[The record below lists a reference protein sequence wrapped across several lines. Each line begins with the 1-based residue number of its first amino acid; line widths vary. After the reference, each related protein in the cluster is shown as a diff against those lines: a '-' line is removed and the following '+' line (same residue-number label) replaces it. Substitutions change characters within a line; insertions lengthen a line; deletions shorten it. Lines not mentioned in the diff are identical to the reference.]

1 MRNRRPAPFLLQK
14 MEISIAAEKLFSLGF
29 LPVTNALLIGVIVSA
44 LLIFFVTRVTKHL
57 ALVPRGMQNV
67 LEIVFEALLEL
78 VESVTQDK
86 KQARQFFPLI
96 ATIFLFVLFS
106 NWAGLLPGLG
116 TVGLVHE
123 GAEGHATIIPFLRST
138 SADLNFTLALSLIT
152 ATSAAS
158 SQSDFTLALSLIT
171 VISVQFAGIAALGI
185 VKYGKKFLISPFH
198 KPYGIGTL
206 VGVLE
211 LVSEVGKIISFTFRL
226 FGNVFAG
233 EVLLTVMLH
242 LVPYF
247 LPLPFMFLEVFVGF
261 IQAVVFAMLTLVF
274 LKMATLEPEH

>member
-1 MRNRRPAPFLLQK
+1 MYTVWRPRPTSNG
-14 MEISIAAEKLFSLGF
+14 MEISIAAEKLFSIGF
-29 LPVTNALLIGVIVSA
+29 LPVTNALLIGVLVSA
-44 LLIFFVTRVTKHL
+44 FLIFITTKATKNL
-57 ALVPRGMQNV
+57 IQVPRGVQNV
-67 LEIVFEALLEL
+67 LEIIFEALLGL
-78 VESVTQDK
+78 IESVTQDK

-96 ATIFLFVLFS
+96 ATIFLFVLIA

-116 TVGLVHE
+116 TIGITHTD
-123 GAEGHATIIPFLRST
+123 AAGHATIIPFLRST

-152 ATSAAS
+152 V
-158 SQSDFTLALSLIT
+158 IT
-171 VISVQFAGIAALGI
+171 VQFTGIAALGI
-185 VKYGKKFLISPFH
+185 VKYGKKFFISPFR
-198 KPYGIGTL
+198 KPYGIGMA
-206 VGVLE
+206 VGILE

>member
-1 MRNRRPAPFLLQK
+1 M
-14 MEISIAAEKLFSLGF
+14 
-29 LPVTNALLIGVIVSA
+29 PVTNALLIGVLVSA
-44 LLIFFVTRVTKHL
+44 FLIWVITRATKNPTL
-57 ALVPRGMQNV
+57 IPRGMQNV
-67 LEIVFEALLEL
+67 IEIIFEALLDL

-96 ATIFLFVLFS
+96 ATIFLFVLIS

-116 TVGLVHE
+116 TVGVYGEHN
-123 GAEGHATIIPFLRST
+123 GHHTIIPFLRST
-138 SADLNFTLALSLIT
+138 SADLNFTLALSLIAVMT
-152 ATSAAS
+152 
-158 SQSDFTLALSLIT
+158 
-171 VISVQFAGIAALGI
+171 VQFTGIAALGI
-185 VKYGKKFLISPFH
+185 MKYGKKFFISPFH
-198 KPYGIGTL
+198 KPYGIGTA

-274 LKMATLEPEH
+274 LKMSTLEPEH

>member
-1 MRNRRPAPFLLQK
+1 
-14 MEISIAAEKLFSLGF
+14 MEISIAAEKLFSLGLF
-29 LPVTNALLIGVIVSA
+29 PVTNALLIGMIVSG
-44 LLIFFVTRVTKHL
+44 LLIFFITRVTRDMS
-57 ALVPRGMQNV
+57 LVPRGLQNII
-67 LEIVFEALLEL
+67 EIIFEALLGL

-96 ATIFLFVLFS
+96 ATIFLFVLLS

-116 TVGLVHE
+116 TVGIYGEHN
-123 GAEGHATIIPFLRST
+123 GHHTIIPFLRST

-152 ATSAAS
+152 
-158 SQSDFTLALSLIT
+158 
-171 VISVQFAGIAALGI
+171 VIAVQFAGIAALGI

-206 VGVLE
+206 VGILE
-211 LVSEVGKIISFTFRL
+211 LVSEIGKIISFTFRL

>member
-1 MRNRRPAPFLLQK
+1 
-14 MEISIAAEKLFSLGF
+14 MEISIAAEKLFSLGA
-29 LPVTNALLIGVIVSA
+29 LPVTNALFIGVIVST
-44 LLIFFVTRVTKHL
+44 LLIVIITRATKHRT
-57 ALVPRGMQNV
+57 LVPRGVQNV
-67 LEIVFEALLEL
+67 IEIIFEALLDL

-96 ATIFLFVLFS
+96 ATIFLFVLIS

-116 TVGLVHE
+116 TVGVTHLKD
-123 GAEGHATIIPFLRST
+123 GHATIIPFLRST

-152 ATSAAS
+152 
-158 SQSDFTLALSLIT
+158 
-171 VISVQFAGIAALGI
+171 VIAVQFTGIAALGI
-185 VKYGKKFLISPFH
+185 MKYGKKFFISPFH
-198 KPYGIGTL
+198 KPYVIGTA
-206 VGVLE
+206 VGILE